1 MVATVMI
8 ELATDPFPRR
18 SAAPIRSKSMLSGS
32 YRAAYL
38 RVAVFPSSRWL
49 RRPILASS
57 AAITAGRTKTMVG
70 RTMVGRSPLPQR
82 MAAMPALDRQVLLNG
97 QADPVPRKPT
107 MPQAYRPRR

>member
-49 RRPILASS
+49 WRPILASS

-70 RTMVGRSPLPQR
+70 RSPLPQR
-82 MAAMPALDRQVLLNG
+82 MAAMLTLDRQVLLNG